1 MTFLSNLLGR
11 IAAALL
17 DRHSEQPVFFFPT
30 SDPAK
35 VDIHLQMLLGRIFR
49 RETVIRLNSLAHS
62 CRRGAEDHF
71 FSTV

>member
-17 DRHSEQPVFFFPT
+17 TSFLNSLQFFFPT
-30 SDPAK
+30 FDPAK
-35 VDIHLQMLLGRIFR
+35 VDIHLHMLLGRIFR

-62 CRRGAEDHF
+62 CRRGAGDHF
-71 FSTV
+71 FSTA